1 MINVFSLWWLIRW
14 ILAGPYLT
22 ELLKLLVS
30 LGEVSAG
37 KEVIESDLVR
47 LDPPPVGEVEDG
59 KNKRKK
65 VSGDHINT
73 LAAV

>member
-1 MINVFSLWWLIRW
+1 MINVFSSWWLIRW
-14 ILAGPYLT
+14 ILARSYLT
-22 ELLKLLVS
+22 ELLKLFIG
-30 LGEVSAG
+30 LGQVSAG

-47 LDPPPVGEVEDG
+47 LAPPPVGEVEDG
-59 KNKRKK
+59 KNQRKK